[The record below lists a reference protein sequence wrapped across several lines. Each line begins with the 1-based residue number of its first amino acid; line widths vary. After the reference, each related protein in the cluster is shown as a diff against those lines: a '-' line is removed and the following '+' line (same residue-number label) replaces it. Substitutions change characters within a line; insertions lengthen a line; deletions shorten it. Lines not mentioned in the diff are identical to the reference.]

1 MKVITSSKLFAAK
14 SIKDQNRI
22 KAAIANPVN
31 AELLQQLSSYL
42 DVPENKFVIK
52 DAKPNKEDQ
61 ITKHKEVKDLPH
73 ISDIPDA
80 PVKLSNKVNDA
91 DNVQDDDDVNDADDN
106 VAAEPDQPEDNKD
119 VIDSASSLTANTK
132 VYNFSPDV
140 LQGNLNAVDQTSGVI
155 KVSVVDKEL
164 WINYKDGVN
173 LNDKIDPVIDFMA
186 QNYSN
191 MAFNRLVRTKN
202 AFVFDFDV
210 LVQTSAPQ
218 VESIPN
224 VEE

>member
-1 MKVITSSKLFAAK
+1 MITSSKLFAAK

-22 KAAIANPVN
+22 KAAMANPVN

-42 DVPENKFVIK
+42 DVPENKFVMK
-52 DAKPNKEDQ
+52 DTTLNKKDVP
-61 ITKHKEVKDLPH
+61 KENTEVTDH
-73 ISDIPDA
+73 SDIQHSPA
-80 PVKLSNKVNDA
+80 RPINEGSYEA
-91 DNVQDDDDVNDADDN
+91 DDETTVQDSDNANDDDSDDGSEETK
-106 VAAEPDQPEDNKD
+106 A
-119 VIDSASSLTANTK
+119 VIDSASIVTANTEI
-132 VYNFSPDV
+132 YNFSPDV

-164 WINYKDGVN
+164 WINYKDGIN
-173 LNDKIDPVIDFMA
+173 LNDKIDPVIDFIA

-202 AFVFDFDV
+202 AFVFDFDI

>member
-52 DAKPNKEDQ
+52 DAKSNKEDQ
-61 ITKHKEVKDLPH
+61 ITEHKEVKDLPH

-80 PVKLSNKVNDA
+80 PVKLSNTANDA
-91 DNVQDDDDVNDADDN
+91 DNVQDDDHVNDVDDDN
-106 VAAEPDQPEDNKD
+106 VADKLEDNKD

>member
-1 MKVITSSKLFAAK
+1 MITSSKLFAAK

-42 DVPENKFVIK
+42 DVPENKFVTK
-52 DAKPNKEDQ
+52 DAKLHKED
-61 ITKHKEVKDLPH
+61 KSKKNKDVEDF
-73 ISDIPDA
+73 SNIPDDKFK
-80 PVKLSNKVNDA
+80 PSNAVNNTTHDEE
-91 DNVQDDDDVNDADDN
+91 NIQDDDHVNDDDLADRL
-106 VAAEPDQPEDNKD
+106 EDNKD
-119 VIDSASSLTANTK
+119 VIDSASSVTANTEI
-132 VYNFSPDV
+132 YNFSPDV

-155 KVSVVDKEL
+155 KVSAVDREL
-164 WINYKDGVN
+164 WIYYKDGIN

-202 AFVFDFDV
+202 AFVFDFDI

-218 VESIPN
+218 TESISN

>member
-1 MKVITSSKLFAAK
+1 MITSSKLFASK

-22 KAAIANPVN
+22 KAAMANPVN

-42 DVPENKFVIK
+42 DVPENKFVMK
-52 DAKPNKEDQ
+52 DTTLNKQDVPKEGA
-61 ITKHKEVKDLPH
+61 EVKDPSE
-73 ISDIPDA
+73 IQDE
-80 PVKLSNKVNDA
+80 PVKPSNIDKYK
-91 DNVQDDDDVNDADDN
+91 DNVQDIDLADDDSSNADDGR
-106 VAAEPDQPEDNKD
+106 PEDNKD
-119 VIDSASSLTANTK
+119 VIDSASSLTANTEI
-132 VYNFSPDV
+132 YNFSPDV

-164 WINYKDGVN
+164 WINYKDGIN

-202 AFVFDFDV
+202 AFVFDFDI

>member
-1 MKVITSSKLFAAK
+1 MVITSSKLFAAK

-31 AELLQQLSSYL
+31 AELLQQISSYL
-42 DVPENKFVIK
+42 DVPENKFVMK
-52 DAKPNKEDQ
+52 DTTLNKKAVPKEN
-61 ITKHKEVKDLPH
+61 TEVKDP
-73 ISDIPDA
+73 SDIQHGPARPTNEGVYESDDKA
-80 PVKLSNKVNDA
+80 T
-91 DNVQDDDDVNDADDN
+91 VQDSDNANDDDSDDGSGETK
-106 VAAEPDQPEDNKD
+106 A
-119 VIDSASSLTANTK
+119 VIDSASILTANTEI
-132 VYNFSPDV
+132 YNFSPDV

-155 KVSVVDKEL
+155 KVSVVDREL
-164 WINYKDGVN
+164 WINYKDGIN

-202 AFVFDFDV
+202 AFVFDFDI

>member
-1 MKVITSSKLFAAK
+1 MITSSKLFAAK

-42 DVPENKFVIK
+42 DVPENKFVTK
-52 DAKPNKEDQ
+52 DAKLHKED
-61 ITKHKEVKDLPH
+61 KSKKNKDVEDF
-73 ISDIPDA
+73 SNIPDDKFK
-80 PVKLSNKVNDA
+80 PSNAVNNTTHDTTNDEENIQDDNNVND
-91 DNVQDDDDVNDADDN
+91 DEVTDGLK
-106 VAAEPDQPEDNKD
+106 DNKD
-119 VIDSASSLTANTK
+119 VIDSASSVTANTEI
-132 VYNFSPDV
+132 YNFSPDV

-155 KVSVVDKEL
+155 KVSAVDKEL
-164 WINYKDGVN
+164 WIYYKDGIN

-202 AFVFDFDV
+202 AFVFDFDI

-218 VESIPN
+218 TESISN